1 METFED
7 EEKTLT
13 PDKVIN
19 LSNNVEPS
27 QISFSKPQT
36 VTALV
41 SIHGAT
47 YSTIQRNSRAP
58 VDLIAVID
66 RSASM
71 KNQMP
76 LIQQTLMFMIK
87 QLKHGDHLGLVV
99 YDQLVEVM
107 LNLTNMDAEGKHQA
121 IFVVKKLE
129 VGGQTNTS
137 GGLLQGLNM
146 IRTRMVKANDV
157 TSVLLFTDGMANL
170 GLTKPDQIKKAVR
183 GVLSQ
188 ISSVCSIF
196 TFGYGSEPDPQYLR
210 DIADEANGMYYHI
223 NAPEAIPLAFSDCL
237 GGLLSVVAQNL
248 ELTIEAPK
256 GLQLTEVT
264 TNYKKNWVINNTA
277 VKISI
282 PDIYSEEDK
291 DFLCTINLPPT
302 DTPKQVP
309 LLEVA
314 LTFTNVLSQK
324 QQYLSESLTVLR
336 VIDPEPA
343 QINPKIDRQRNRIIC
358 ANAMQEALD
367 AGERSDYKRAV
378 DILQKA
384 ERVIITSP
392 SAMDNYCLGLVR
404 QLQDGQREVSNRDQF
419 RNAGQQNLSVATRTH
434 QQQRGTQSTPHYTT
448 LPKTTITHA
457 FNTTK
462 HQ

>member
-1 METFED
+1 
-7 EEKTLT
+7 
-13 PDKVIN
+13 
-19 LSNNVEPS
+19 
-27 QISFSKPQT
+27 
-36 VTALV
+36 
-41 SIHGAT
+41 
-47 YSTIQRNSRAP
+47 
-58 VDLIAVID
+58 
-66 RSASM
+66 
-71 KNQMP
+71 
-76 LIQQTLMFMIK
+76 
-87 QLKHGDHLGLVV
+87 
-99 YDQLVEVM
+99 
-107 LNLTNMDAEGKHQA
+107 
-121 IFVVKKLE
+121 
-129 VGGQTNTS
+129 
-137 GGLLQGLNM
+137 
-146 IRTRMVKANDV
+146 VKANDV

-223 NAPEAIPLAFSDCL
+223 NTPEAIPLAFSDCL

-256 GLQLTEVT
+256 GLLLTEVT
-264 TNYKKNWVINNTA
+264 TNYRKNWVINNTA

-291 DFLCTINLPPT
+291 DFLCTVNLPPT
-302 DTPKQVP
+302 DTPKQAP
-309 LLEVA
+309 LLEVS
-314 LTFTNVLSQK
+314 LSYTNVLSQK
-324 QQYLSESLTVLR
+324 PQYLSESLTVLR

-392 SAMDNYCLGLVR
+392 SAMDTYCVGLVR

-419 RNAGQQNLSVATRTH
+419 RNAGQQNLSVATRSH
-434 QQQRGTQSTPHYTT
+434 QQQRATQ
-448 LPKTTITHA
+448 TIPQYVTSHKS
-457 FNTTK
+457 NTMNAYY